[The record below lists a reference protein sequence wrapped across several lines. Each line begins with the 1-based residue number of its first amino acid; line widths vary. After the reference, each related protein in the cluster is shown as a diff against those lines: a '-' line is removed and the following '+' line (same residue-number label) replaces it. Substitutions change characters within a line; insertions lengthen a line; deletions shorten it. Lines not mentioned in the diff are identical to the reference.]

1 MQHCYINFNILR
13 DGETAVIIPYLPKG
27 ITMTDTIRC
36 QWCGTDPLYVQYHDT
51 EWGVPIYDDRLLF
64 AKLIL
69 DGAQA
74 GLSWITILRKR
85 DNYWQAFDQFEPEKI
100 ARYNEAKIAELL
112 QNPGIVRN
120 KLKVQAAVKNA
131 RGYLDIM
138 DKEGSF
144 SDFLWRFVD
153 GVPVQ
158 NSWRSLEEVPAQT
171 AVSQAMSQALKKQG
185 FSFVGP
191 TIVYAFMQAVG
202 IVNDHVIDC
211 FRYEQVKALST
222 S

>member
-1 MQHCYINFNILR
+1 MNNNN
-13 DGETAVIIPYLPKG
+13 G
-27 ITMTDTIRC
+27 RC
-36 QWCGTDPLYVQYHDT
+36 DWCGTTDQLYIDYHDQ
-51 EWGVPIYDDRLLF
+51 EWGVPIYDDKLLF

-85 DNYWQAFDQFEPEKI
+85 ENYWNAFDQFEAEKI
-100 ARYNEAKIAELL
+100 VRYDDAKIAELL

-120 KLKVQAAVKNA
+120 KLKINATIKNA

-138 DKEGSF
+138 EKEGSF
-144 SDFLWRFVD
+144 SNFLWDFVD
-153 GVPVQ
+153 GKPIQ
-158 NSWRSLEEVPAQT
+158 NEWQTMSEVPTET
-171 AVSQAMSQALKKQG
+171 AVSRAMSKTLKKRG

-202 IVNDHVIDC
+202 IVNDHVTTC
-211 FRYEQVKALST
+211 FRHQECQQLANQL
-222 S
+222 